1 MQYEKISIDLERNHA
16 IVRAFKR
23 GGSMTSKVTDI
34 GGVMRLFKDQT
45 EHDTGDMPIIG
56 ENCVGIR
63 RIYQR
68 GNRGVVLV
76 NGVNLTRDI
85 YYTRNERTYRNI
97 KLPSLLMAIK
107 FQKDGN
113 RYRINDTYLFA
124 HSNIITG
131 ERDTLYVPPFGNV
144 YDDSTCRICWGSA
157 QPNRL
162 DSLSQTVGV
171 LDLFIGSGFNND
183 LFRDSLF
190 RHPDY
195 EAVGDVGELLNFL
208 ENREEER
215 FPYDDVTLSRKMSY
229 GELINYFQNNL

>member
-16 IVRAFKR
+16 IVKAFKR

-45 EHDTGDMPIIG
+45 EHDTGDLPIIG

-85 YYTRNERTYRNI
+85 YYNRNDTTYQRI

-107 FQKDGN
+107 YQKDGN
-113 RYRINDTYLFA
+113 RFRVNDCYLFA
-124 HSNIITG
+124 HNNIITG
-131 ERDTLYVPPFGNV
+131 DRDNLYVPPFGNI

-157 QPNRL
+157 APGQL
-162 DSLSQTVGV
+162 DSLSQAVGV

-183 LFRDSLF
+183 LFSNRF
-190 RHPDY
+190 FQHPEY
-195 EAVGDVGELLNFL
+195 QSEGDVGQLLEFL
-208 ENREEER
+208 QNQSGER
-215 FPYDDVTLSRKMSY
+215 FPYEDVRMTRKMSY